1 MPQATGPFEVKLT
14 PQTDP
19 NSDPA
24 LGRMILDKQFHG
36 DLDATSQGQML
47 TAGSAQVS
55 GVYVAIE
62 KVTGT
67 LHGRKGTFVLHHTGV
82 VERRGPQLTIAVA
95 PDSGTGDLAGISGK
109 MEIAMADGKHSY
121 TFDYLLPV

>member
-1 MPQATGPFEVKLT
+1 MPQATGPFEVRLT
-14 PQTDP
+14 PQTDAH
-19 NSDPA
+19 SDPA

-47 TAGSAQVS
+47 TAGSAQGS
-55 GVYVAIE
+55 GVYVALE

-67 LHGRKGTFVLHHTGV
+67 LNGRKGTFVLHHTGIMQPG
-82 VERRGPQLTIAVA
+82 GPRLTIAVA

-109 MEIAMADGKHSY
+109 MEIAVADGKHSY
-121 TFDYLLPV
+121 TFDYLLPA